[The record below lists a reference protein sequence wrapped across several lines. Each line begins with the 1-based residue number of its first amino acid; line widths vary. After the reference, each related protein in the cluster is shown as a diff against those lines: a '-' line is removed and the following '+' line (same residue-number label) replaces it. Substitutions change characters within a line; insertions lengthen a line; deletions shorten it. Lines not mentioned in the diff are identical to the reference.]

1 MVLLVFLNKY
11 DKQSKVLGNAL
22 PQYLKGD
29 YVKMYTRYDSK
40 QYEKC
45 VIESTLPKIKEYAS
59 VFDKVIV
66 SFGLRLFPPS
76 AYKDI
81 ITEYN
86 KTESSMVF
94 LKKLKG
100 SKTWSVSDGELKF
113 DNYRIADT
121 GLFILKSED
130 LLNDKNTN
138 FNYFLRDLINEKK
151 LKYKYVPYWV
161 LTNRQSQK
169 LKSYIHKSKKSKE
182 DK

>member
-11 DKQSKVLGNAL
+11 DKQSQVLGNTL
-22 PQYLKGD
+22 PQYLQGD
-29 YVKMYTRYDSK
+29 YVKIYTRYDDK

-45 VIESTLPKIKEYAS
+45 TIENTLSKIKEYAK

-66 SFGLRLFPPS
+66 SFGLRLFPPT

-86 KTESSMVF
+86 KTENNMVF

-100 SKTWSVSDGELKF
+100 SKTWSVLNGELKF

-121 GLFILKSED
+121 GLFILMSRD
-130 LLNDKNTN
+130 LLDDNNTN
-138 FNYFLRDLINEKK
+138 FNYFLRDIIKQRRINRC
-151 LKYKYVPYWV
+151 L
-161 LTNRQSQK
+161 S
-169 LKSYIHKSKKSKE
+169 IA
-182 DK
+182 